1 MTNEELVLE
10 YQSGNTQVIDKIIKN
25 NEKMVRK
32 LASKFYTNKTNAI
45 DEEDLYQEGCIGLI
59 VACKKYD
66 FSNPNRTKFINYAV
80 YWIYKKMHK
89 FIGLQQTNEE
99 VSLNKKLDNSEE
111 ELADTLID
119 EKNYFVKAEDCMYYK
134 QIRKELGNTMQQELS
149 LVEQHII
156 KLHYGWDSSPL
167 SIKELSYTYKM
178 KSNDIRKMNNKSLK
192 KLRDSSWGRNEIRNR
207 YA

>member
-10 YQSGNTQVIDKIIKN
+10 YQAGNTQVIDKIIKN

-32 LASKFYTNKTNAI
+32 LTSKFYTNKTSAI

-59 VACKKYD
+59 IACKKYD

-80 YWIYKKMHK
+80 YWIYKKIHK
-89 FIGLQQTNEE
+89 FIEMQQTNEE

-111 ELADTLID
+111 EIADTLIA
-119 EKNYFVKAEDCMYYK
+119 EENYFVQAEDCMYYK
-134 QIRKELGNTMQQELS
+134 QVRKELNDTMQQELS
-149 LVEQHII
+149 LVEQHIV

-178 KSNDIRKMNNKSLK
+178 KSNDIRKINNKSLK